1 MKYLLAIDQ
10 GTTGTTALLI
20 DKESKIEKKE
30 GHISIINY
38 SFGKIRDG
46 FTFY

>member
-1 MKYLLAIDQ
+1 MEVSPSGKIA
-10 GTTGTTALLI
+10 
-20 DKESKIEKKE
+20 KEQVINPRYGWPGKKKE